1 MCVIDMTR
9 AKNPISVITAFLRL
23 TILVV
28 GKQKKSFNWEGGF
41 SRKALTGDSVVVVV
55 FWSVVVFLVAV
66 FLVVF
71 FFSRRSTQSSEAMM
85 MMMMVHGERCSRGF
99 RVYIAPAIRMEDG
112 GKFPSTAASE
122 SNNIIASGA
131 SNSFMLRVL
140 SSHS

>member
-85 MMMMVHGERCSRGF
+85 MMVHERDVLEGLGF
-99 RVYIAPAIRMEDG
+99 RSLCKI
-112 GKFPSTAASE
+112 F
-122 SNNIIASGA
+122 
-131 SNSFMLRVL
+131 RVL
-140 SSHS
+140 TVLIVVCLLREDNN

>member
-85 MMMMVHGERCSRGF
+85 MMVMVHERDVLEGLGF
-99 RVYIAPAIRMEDG
+99 RSLCKI
-112 GKFPSTAASE
+112 F
-122 SNNIIASGA
+122 
-131 SNSFMLRVL
+131 RVL
-140 SSHS
+140 TVLIVVCLLREDNN

>member
-85 MMMMVHGERCSRGF
+85 MMMMMMMIRERDVLDGLGF
-99 RVYIAPAIRMEDG
+99 RSLCKI
-112 GKFPSTAASE
+112 F
-122 SNNIIASGA
+122 
-131 SNSFMLRVL
+131 RVL
-140 SSHS
+140 TVLIVVCLLREDNN

>member
-85 MMMMVHGERCSRGF
+85 MMMMMVHERDVLEGLGF
-99 RVYIAPAIRMEDG
+99 RSLCKI
-112 GKFPSTAASE
+112 F
-122 SNNIIASGA
+122 
-131 SNSFMLRVL
+131 RVL
-140 SSHS
+140 TVLIVVCLLREDNN

>member
-71 FFSRRSTQSSEAMM
+71 FSRRSTQSSEAMM
-85 MMMMVHGERCSRGF
+85 MLMMMVHERDVLEGLGF
-99 RVYIAPAIRMEDG
+99 RSLCKI
-112 GKFPSTAASE
+112 F
-122 SNNIIASGA
+122 
-131 SNSFMLRVL
+131 RVL
-140 SSHS
+140 TVLIVVCLLREDNN

>member
-85 MMMMVHGERCSRGF
+85 MMMMMMMMVHERDVLEGLGF
-99 RVYIAPAIRMEDG
+99 RSLCKI
-112 GKFPSTAASE
+112 F
-122 SNNIIASGA
+122 
-131 SNSFMLRVL
+131 RVL
-140 SSHS
+140 TVLVVVCLLREDNN

>member
-85 MMMMVHGERCSRGF
+85 MMMMMMVHERDVLEGLGF
-99 RVYIAPAIRMEDG
+99 RPLCKI
-112 GKFPSTAASE
+112 F
-122 SNNIIASGA
+122 
-131 SNSFMLRVL
+131 RVL
-140 SSHS
+140 KVLIVVCLLREDNN